1 MNDKEK
7 KRKIEEILVH
17 HLMTLELP
25 IERWEVQDRM
35 VIVQW
40 MVGNEIREVSYK
52 I

>member
-7 KRKIEEILVH
+7 NRKIEDILVY

-25 IERWEVQDRM
+25 IERWEVQDR
-35 VIVQW
+35 VIVVQW
-40 MVGNEIREVSYK
+40 MVGNEIIEVNYK